1 MLVIQRFTD
10 QALAVAASAHVM
22 SGAVLT
28 FSVLAVVFGYTQQI
42 STPRT
47 AGCAR
52 RLSKERSMPD
62 FVPIDDYVTDES
74 FPGFAPSGA
83 HSPWA
88 TVAPS
93 RRSDPATTSGSGYST
108 STTP

>member
-1 MLVIQRFTD
+1 
-10 QALAVAASAHVM
+10 M

-47 AGCAR
+47 RAARR

-74 FPGFAPSGA
+74 FRGRAVRRALAMGHRGALSTFRPGDDEQFWLLDFHYP
-83 HSPWA
+83 
-88 TVAPS
+88 VA
-93 RRSDPATTSGSGYST
+93 
-108 STTP
+108 